1 MVDSIP
7 HGQGVPMADPS
18 IVGSIRKGM
27 QVRSSEGK
35 RLGKLI
41 EVYHGESQVYLRV
54 VSAYE
59 RWKPWGR
66 VGGGLYFP
74 ASAIA
79 QVHGKRVILNMDT
92 KTAKGCTGRPGWIA
106 ANTRNYGPFIDYG
119 GGGSG

>member
-1 MVDSIP
+1 MTRVNMV
-7 HGQGVPMADPS
+7 GQ
-18 IVGSIRKGM
+18 IREGM

-35 RLGKLI
+35 RLGKLSHVYGGES
-41 EVYHGESQVYLRV
+41 EVYLHVT
-54 VSAYE
+54 SALE

-74 ASAIA
+74 ASVIA
-79 QVHGKRVILNMDT
+79 EVQGKRVLLNMDT
-92 KTAKGCTGRPGWIA
+92 KTAKGCTSRPGWIA

>member
-1 MVDSIP
+1 
-7 HGQGVPMADPS
+7 
-18 IVGSIRKGM
+18 M

-41 EVYHGESQVYLRV
+41 EMYHGESQVYLRV

-79 QVHGKRVILNMDT
+79 QVHDKRVFLNMDT
-92 KTAKGCTGRPGWIA
+92 KTAKGCTGPPGWIA
-106 ANTRNYGPFIDYG
+106 ANTRNYGPFIDSG
-119 GGGSG
+119 GGTRLWLDVLESALEVALSWLRLGRGG